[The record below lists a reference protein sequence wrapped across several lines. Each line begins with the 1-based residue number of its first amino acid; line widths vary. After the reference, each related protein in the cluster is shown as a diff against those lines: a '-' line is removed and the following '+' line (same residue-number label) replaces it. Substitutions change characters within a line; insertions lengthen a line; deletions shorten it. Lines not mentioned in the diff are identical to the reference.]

1 MPNRPEHNHEPHPP
15 CGGRRGCDRRLGHRY
30 HATAHGFAGDRF
42 FPATIQT
49 DDPFV
54 ADEMSLPTVTLN
66 PPGIDGSRET
76 DVGTDISKRIT
87 PDLGITLSDQ
97 WKYITSKGVPARY
110 GFDAL
115 ETGVQYQLFVNAPH
129 EAMALVGLDASWA
142 HTGRV
147 QAVGAPDFT
156 TLSPTLDFG
165 KGFGDLPA
173 SLPWLR
179 PLAITGN
186 LSVDFPTKTQSDGT
200 PNPNIPYGNGAQ
212 GRGVGALVQLHFF
225 LDDLFPHSIGRPL
238 LSM

>member
-1 MPNRPEHNHEPHPP
+1 MLRSTSTRTAVLIGAAFLVQSSPA
-15 CGGRRGCDRRLGHRY
+15 G
-30 HATAHGFAGDRF
+30 AHGFAGSRF

-66 PPGIDGSRET
+66 PPQADGSRET
-76 DVGTDISKRIT
+76 DIGVDLAKTIT
-87 PDLGITLSDQ
+87 PDLGITLSNQ
-97 WKYITSKGVPARY
+97 WKYISNKGTPTTY

-156 TLSPTLDFG
+156 TLTPSLDFG
-165 KGFGDLPA
+165 KGFGDLPN
-173 SLPWLR
+173 SLTWLR

-186 LSVDFPTKTQSDGT
+186 LGFDC
-200 PNPNIPYGNGAQ
+200 NA
-212 GRGVGALVQLHFF
+212 
-225 LDDLFPHSIGRPL
+225 
-238 LSM
+238 